1 MKNSRV
7 LFVIVSGV
15 LLTSMHAAT
24 KVGYQPATV
33 VSVETRAIPSD
44 DAGGDP
50 SDTPSQSAVYSYYIS
65 IRLGRTVYRTSY
77 DSAFDELPSVFAT
90 NHPVQVNLK
99 KHVMDV
105 ELPGDRAVQ
114 MAIESRTGVKSVSGL
129 ANNWRLRGYGPRST
143 SRSRPFF

>member
-1 MKNSRV
+1 MKNRFV

-15 LLTSMHAAT
+15 LFTNMHAAT
-24 KVGYQPATV
+24 KAGYQPATV

-44 DAGGDP
+44 YDGGDP
-50 SDTPSQSAVYSYYIS
+50 SDTTLQSEVYSYDIS
-65 IRLGRTVYRTSY
+65 IRLGNTVYRTSC

-90 NHPVQVNLK
+90 NHLVQVNLK
-99 KHVMDV
+99 KHVMYV

-129 ANNWRLRGYGPRST
+129 ANN
-143 SRSRPFF
+143 